1 MDIKDINKLHAF
13 NHYNIVIMDLE
24 FQNRYHDRELDSDF
38 NLDTRIFVTY
48 INEMTNDQKIE
59 ENKYIFTMG
68 IFRGKHSIK
77 TVFPPCL
84 FTVLGAARL

>member
-38 NLDTRIFVTY
+38 NLDIRIFV
-48 INEMTNDQKIE
+48 
-59 ENKYIFTMG
+59 
-68 IFRGKHSIK
+68 H
-77 TVFPPCL
+77 V
-84 FTVLGAARL
+84 